1 MEVYTLEE
9 KDGCLIGVFDSIAT
23 IREFYR
29 EDDSEFPERYIMTDE
44 EYKLNL
50 EEEEIYACLTKVFT
64 RFSFQD
70 LEPKVSS
77 TITML

>member
-50 EEEEIYACLTKVFT
+50 EEEEIYACLTVVFT
-64 RFSFQD
+64 CSSFKESDSININDIQ
-70 LEPKVSS
+70 
-77 TITML
+77 ML